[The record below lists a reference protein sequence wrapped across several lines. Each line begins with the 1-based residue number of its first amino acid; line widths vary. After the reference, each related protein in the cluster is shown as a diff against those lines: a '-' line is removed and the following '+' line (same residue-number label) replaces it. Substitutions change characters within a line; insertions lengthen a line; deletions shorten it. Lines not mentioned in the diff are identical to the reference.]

1 MEHFNLYIPTR
12 AVFGAGELNNL
23 HKQDMPGRKA
33 LLVISSGRSTRTNG
47 YLDRV
52 EEQLSLRAVES
63 VLFDRVESN
72 PLVSTVM
79 EGDKP

>member
-33 LLVISSGRSTRTNG
+33 LLVISNGRSIRTNG